1 MRNETIEG
9 ELGAANPV
17 GKSILTGLD
26 LAAGE
31 AALGEALLAEFAQ
44 VELEVAAV
52 KSRHHPRRPRRAL
65 LALAGLT
72 AGAAAT
78 AAVLL
83 LGAGGTGSPAP
94 AYGAELVRFAEST
107 PLLLLEGPGWRVA
120 YVNEDRRGPGM
131 PPEGQ
136 MEFVT
141 GSQATLAAHLTRAQ
155 AKHHVLPPAVLKN
168 RQSRVELTWK
178 DSRRSKLVWRNG
190 KLGFS
195 AYDPYY
201 KKRVTFYEPG
211 QAFKT
216 TVAGLG
222 TVAYV
227 DPHAENPRLK
237 GESGNRS
244 MVAFWT
250 EGGNLLELRASV
262 PDLPAF
268 EERLG
273 WLTKVDSQTWLGAMP
288 ASVVK
293 AADHKTAVREML
305 KGIPGPDSFK
315 PSRVPDT
322 DLTTDRYQLGA
333 AVTGTVSCLWLRQWG
348 EGRRTG
354 DEAAVSEAVRAM
366 RTSKRWLILH
376 EMAKEG
382 AYPQVIWEIS
392 KWMPNGYFEWAGHK
406 RRLLAQAESLGCAR
420 DGLPLLPWKQRR
432 QRERANSATAA
443 QTEAG
448 KS

>member
-1 MRNETIEG
+1 MPEFEEVRAFRGGLPGPSPNEVRAARTRLQL
-9 ELGAANPV
+9 ELDAASGARRWRSWHRGRIVLGSATAIALAALAIV
-17 GKSILTGLD
+17 I
-26 LAAGE
+26 LAAGDVS
-31 AALGEALLAEFAQ
+31 A
-44 VELEVAAV
+44 
-52 KSRHHPRRPRRAL
+52 
-65 LALAGLT
+65 
-72 AGAAAT
+72 
-78 AAVLL
+78 
-83 LGAGGTGSPAP
+83 PAP

-107 PLLLLEGPGWRVA
+107 PLLLLEEPGWRVA

-141 GSQATLAAHLTRAQ
+141 GSQATLAARLTRAQ
-155 AKHHVLPPAVLKN
+155 AKHHVLPPAVLKD

-178 DSRRSKLVWRNG
+178 DSRRSKLVWHNG

-216 TVAGLG
+216 TIAGLG

-237 GESGNRS
+237 GEPGNRS

-262 PDLPAF
+262 PDLAAF

-273 WLTKVDSQTWLGAMP
+273 WLTKVDSQTWLDAMP

-293 AADHKTAVREML
+293 AADHETAVREML
-305 KGIPGPDSFK
+305 KGIPVPDSFK

-354 DEAAVSEAVRAM
+354 DEAAASEAVRAM
-366 RTSKRWLILH
+366 RTSKRWPILR

-382 AYPQVIWEIS
+382 AYPQVVWEIS

-406 RRLLAQAESLGCAR
+406 RRLLAQAEGLGCAR

-432 QRERANSATAA
+432 QRERQDNQSAVA
-443 QTEAG
+443 
-448 KS
+448 S

>member
-1 MRNETIEG
+1 MPEFEEVRAFRGGLPGPSPNEVRAARTRLQL
-9 ELGAANPV
+9 ELDAASGTRRWRSWHRGRIV
-17 GKSILTGLD
+17 LGSATAIAFAALAIVI
-26 LAAGE
+26 LAAG
-31 AALGEALLAEFAQ
+31 
-44 VELEVAAV
+44 
-52 KSRHHPRRPRRAL
+52 
-65 LALAGLT
+65 
-72 AGAAAT
+72 GASA
-78 AAVLL
+78 
-83 LGAGGTGSPAP
+83 PAP

-107 PLLLLEGPGWRVA
+107 PLLLLEEPGWRVA

-141 GSQATLAAHLTRAQ
+141 GSQARLAAHLTRAQ

-178 DSRRSKLVWRNG
+178 DSGRSKLVWHNG

-216 TVAGLG
+216 TIAGLG
-222 TVAYV
+222 PVAYV
-227 DPHAENPRLK
+227 DPHAENPRLQ
-237 GESGNRS
+237 GGPGNRS

-262 PDLPAF
+262 PDLAAF

-273 WLTKVDSQTWLGAMP
+273 WLTKVDSQTWLDAMP

-305 KGIPGPDSFK
+305 KGIPVPDSFK
-315 PSRVPDT
+315 PSRVPNT
-322 DLTTDRYQLGA
+322 DLTTDSYQLGA

-366 RTSKRWLILH
+366 RTSKRWPILH

-392 KWMPNGYFEWAGHK
+392 KWMPSGYFEWAGHK
-406 RRLLAQAESLGCAR
+406 RRLLAQAEGLGCAR
-420 DGLPLLPWKQRR
+420 DGLPLLPWKQRS
-432 QRERANSATAA
+432 QRERQDNQSAAA
-443 QTEAG
+443 
-448 KS
+448 S